1 MKKTTSESRR
11 EKIGTI
17 LDRKVADV
25 LRERSEQEGRT
36 MSELIQEAVL
46 TYRTEDEATR
56 EQRLAAVKR
65 FCTPFDEQKRKSLK
79 KIMDLDYYE
88 Q

>member
-1 MKKTTSESRR
+1 MDKNAAEKHR

-17 LDRKVADV
+17 LDRKVADE
-25 LRERSEQEGRT
+25 LRKRSEQEDRSI
-36 MSELIQEAVL
+36 SEIIQEAVL
-46 TYRTEDEATR
+46 TYRAEEIVPK

-65 FCTPFDEQKRKSLK
+65 FCTPPEGLNRKKLK
-79 KIMDLDYYE
+79 ELAGMDYYV